1 MFHSINQGVSFDKPG
16 FKNWTKYAPGYHRI
30 KCHSHDS
37 TTFQRISILSH
48 YTEDVPTTSFVL
60 STDYD
65 KYLQIYSCNQFP
77 RDNPLMYEQHNYL
90 FSRQA
95 VWKGGLKE
103 FQKGLD
109 RLQGFGID
117 TGPLMLHDQEECD
130 VLAPGNP

>member
-1 MFHSINQGVSFDKPG
+1 MIIPHANVSVF
-16 FKNWTKYAPGYHRI
+16 YLI
-30 KCHSHDS
+30 
-37 TTFQRISILSH
+37 
-48 YTEDVPTTSFVL
+48 TEHVPTKTFVL

-65 KYLQIYSCNQFP
+65 KYLQIYSCNQLP
-77 RDNPLMYEQHNYL
+77 RDNPFMYEQHNFL
-90 FSRQA
+90 LSRQA

-130 VLAPGNP
+130 VLAPGNS